1 MNFSSLSRKKTPVHL
16 STQAFDAL
24 DEQAYALSK
33 QTGSTTRYRLAL
45 TDDKQGVQ
53 IVPVKAKGT
62 SPRALALTRKKHSGR
77 AEQSLQDFMQRL
89 CKHSTPQTS
98 EAERNQKALAAIV
111 ALPREFDHQA
121 VHLAIRSV
129 SKARSRDVIAETSAK
144 VLDCV
149 ETLSKDPHAFGPVA
163 RPVSPSCADAKQA
176 DEAVAHWCQAFDYEW
191 QLLAKQENVAEKDD
205 IRSLWTRLFKLQ
217 FGAQQRT
224 AQLTPETLRDLVF
237 NTPMAEVMRL
247 HADMQAVM
255 QAGRGKGASASTC
268 SAWLS
273 ASEALIAAVAAYVQ
287 LLSVVAPALFE
298 LSTKRPETEPSMKQC
313 KLPMRHRDL
322 WQNLA
327 RTMLDKACAA
337 LQPHGQLMSLLD
349 EALSCRSQALLARET
364 AAAEAS
370 AAHLL
375 TRVQALPQQPA
386 LENPQADQQ
395 QGADAA
401 YRQSMDA
408 VEDAERRLNRLYRPP
423 TDDSATQTADAA
435 LVQRLLDINTRL
447 QGQAAIKDLSLERLW
462 SQLIDKPIAQ
472 LHALMVDI
480 HAATSP
486 SALKDQTPEQQ
497 ERLLALSQKVS
508 SALPRLLNRV
518 ASVAGVLAGE
528 ARSVLLPRSERE
540 RLLALATALLDF
552 ARALLDPAGRHMAYY
567 QDAKDR
573 LAGPQH

>member
-1 MNFSSLSRKKTPVHL
+1 MNFSSLSRKKTPVHM

-24 DEQAYALSK
+24 DEQAYVLSK

-45 TDDKQGVQ
+45 TEDKQGVQ
-53 IVPVKAKGT
+53 IVPVKAKVA
-62 SPRALALTRKKHSGR
+62 SPRALAVTRKKHDGR
-77 AEQSLQDFMQRL
+77 AQRSLTDFMQRL
-89 CKHSTPQTS
+89 CKHSTSQTS
-98 EAERNQKALAAIV
+98 EAERSQQALAAV
-111 ALPREFDHQA
+111 LALPHEFDHQA
-121 VHLAIRSV
+121 VHEAIRSV
-129 SKARSRDVIAETSAK
+129 SKARSRDAIAETSAK

-149 ETLSKDPHAFGPVA
+149 EALSKDPHGFGPVA

-176 DEAVAHWCQAFDYEW
+176 DEAVVHWCQAFDYEW
-191 QLLAKQENVAEKDD
+191 QLLAKQENLAEKDD
-205 IRSLWTRLFKLQ
+205 IRSLWTRLFTLQ

-237 NTPMAEVMRL
+237 NEPMAEVMRL

-255 QAGRGKGASASTC
+255 QAGRGRGASASTC

-273 ASEALIAAVAAYVQ
+273 ASEALIAAVAAYIQ
-287 LLSVVAPALFE
+287 LLAVVAPGLFD
-298 LSTKRPETEPSMKQC
+298 LAAKRPETEPTMKQC
-313 KLPMRHRDL
+313 KLPARHRDL

-337 LQPHGQLMSLLD
+337 LQPQGQLMSLLD

-386 LENPQADQQ
+386 LENPQAEQQ

-401 YRQSMDA
+401 YRESMDA
-408 VEDAERRLNRLYRPP
+408 VEHAERRLNRLYRPP
-423 TDDSATQTADAA
+423 SDDSAAQSVDAA
-435 LVQRLLDINTRL
+435 LVQRLRDINTRL
-447 QGQAAIKDLSLERLW
+447 GGQAAIKGLSLERLW
-462 SQLIDKPIAQ
+462 SKLIDKPIAQ

-480 HAATSP
+480 HWASSP

-497 ERLLALSQKVS
+497 KRLLALSEQVCTQ
-508 SALPRLLNRV
+508 LPRLLNRM
-518 ASVAGVLAGE
+518 ATVAGVLASE
-528 ARSVLLPRSERE
+528 ARSVLLPRHERE

-573 LAGPQH
+573 LAGAQH